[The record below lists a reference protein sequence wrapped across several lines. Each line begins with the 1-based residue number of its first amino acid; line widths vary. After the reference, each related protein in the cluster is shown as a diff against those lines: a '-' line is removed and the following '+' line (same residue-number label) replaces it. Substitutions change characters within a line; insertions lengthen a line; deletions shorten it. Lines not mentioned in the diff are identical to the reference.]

1 MQDKLPYTVCNE
13 FSLRFQ
19 KAGFGGYLMKVL
31 IADDNASSRKL
42 LKHLIKTVPN
52 LQVVG
57 ESANGEELISK
68 VMIERPDIALVDI
81 HMPLLNGMEA
91 VKSCKK
97 IVPALQVIFITG
109 HDEYALEAF
118 DVNAI
123 DYIVKPIDRTRL
135 FAALDRAAA
144 FSMPPADRQSPLMK
158 KDLMVK
164 QHNHYSFIPL
174 DEIIF
179 IERAERK
186 AVIHTIEQKIEL
198 NEALT
203 NLEEILDTRFV
214 ASHRSYIINLQHLTR
229 IEASGQSYNAYFK
242 NYDETAKVSK
252 NKLAELQK
260 NKSL

>member
-1 MQDKLPYTVCNE
+1 M
-13 FSLRFQ
+13 R
-19 KAGFGGYLMKVL
+19 VL
-31 IADDNASSRKL
+31 IAEDNAPSRKL
-42 LKHLIKTVPN
+42 LKHLIKPLEN
-52 LQVVG
+52 YQIVG
-57 ESANGEELISK
+57 EAVNGEDLINK
-68 VMIERPDIALVDI
+68 VMTEKPDLVIVDI
-81 HMPLLNGMEA
+81 NMPLLNGMEA

-97 IVPALQVIFITG
+97 MIPSLQVIFTTG

-123 DYIVKPIDRTRL
+123 DYIVKPIERDRL
-135 FAALDRAAA
+135 YAALERAATL
-144 FSMPPADRQSPLMK
+144 SHPPVDKQQPAMK

-164 QHNHYSFIPL
+164 HHNQFSFIPL

-186 AVIHTIEQKIEL
+186 VVIHTIGQKIEL

-203 NLEEILDTRFV
+203 NLEDILDSRFA
-214 ASHRSYIINLQHLTR
+214 ASHRSYIINLQHLKR
-229 IEASGQSYNAYFK
+229 IESAGQSYKAYFK
-242 NYDETAKVSK
+242 NYEETAKVSR